1 MITCKNCGAEFDA
14 KALKCPFC
22 GHENVAAAQDAY
34 HDKIDKIIEEREEV
48 HKLPDKIVKKST
60 KTIVK
65 VVALIPIV
73 VIVVAL
79 ALFFG
84 NKAKLKNQYKI
95 EQENKV
101 KMEEFLEAGDY
112 VGLGEFYTNVEY
124 SYSAYEKYEE
134 VHWVYGYYE
143 DVVRDIDDLDFY
155 FPDGKQDLLVDV
167 VADGMQDL
175 WRLYD
180 VANKCLTDNRR
191 LGNESHIEAIWE
203 MGKTDFMRE
212 YEVDEDMIV
221 AILEIADDS
230 FDTPAYDELAKEV
243 VPKLIEK
250 YK

>member
-65 VVALIPIV
+65 IVAMIPIV

-79 ALFFG
+79 VLFFG
-84 NKAKLKNQYKI
+84 NKAKLKNEYTM

-101 KMEEFLEAGDY
+101 KMEEFLDAGDY
-112 VGLGEFYTNVEY
+112 AGLSEYYSRVEY

-134 VHWVYGYYE
+134 VKWVYEYYE
-143 DVVRDIDDLDFY
+143 DVLREIKDLDFY
-155 FPDGKQDLLVDV
+155 FPDGEMDLLVDV
-167 VADGMQDL
+167 VAGGMQEL

-180 VANKCLTDNRR
+180 AVNMRLNDKRR
-191 LGNESHIEAIWE
+191 LGNETHLEAIWE
-203 MGKTDFMRE
+203 MGKSDFMRE
-212 YEVDEDMIV
+212 YRVDEEMIE
-221 AILEIADDS
+221 AILAIADDS
-230 FDTPAYDELAKEV
+230 FDTSAYDELAKEV